1 MPTNFQLFGTVHLA
15 ILGAVVVLAGVFAL
29 IQRRLTPG
37 TRWLRLGLGSLLLL
51 DSLVYYGYL
60 AYRGQLTFPDHLPLE
75 LCDASLFLTIFALFT
90 LNRAVYDL
98 AYYWALAGATMALL
112 TPNLWEPFPSF
123 GTIQFFV
130 DHGLIVASVLFL
142 AWSRLMR
149 PRVVGN
155 ASDAGSEH
163 PRRLHWR
170 LRLLLQDRLHVPAR
184 KAAER
189 FAARFAGPVAL
200 VHRSHRVC
208 GAPALRA
215 AISSLPAALVT
226 GCRGLIDLA
235 PLQVENKPEPKLY
248 SG

>member
-149 PRVVGN
+149 PRAWSVMRAMLVLNILAVFIGAFDYFYKTDYMYLRAKPRN
-155 ASDAGSEH
+155 ASLLDLLGPWPWYIAATEFVA
-163 PRRLHWR
+163 
-170 LRLLLQDRLHVPAR
+170 LLLFVLLYLPFRRRSLQD
-184 KAAER
+184 AE
-189 FAARFAGPVAL
+189 A
-200 VHRSHRVC
+200 
-208 GAPALRA
+208 
-215 AISSLPAALVT
+215 
-226 GCRGLIDLA
+226 
-235 PLQVENKPEPKLY
+235 
-248 SG
+248 